1 MPSAGVRSEEPASGD
16 AELCVGPVDDAD
28 RYKLLVRVSKGN
40 DGDIWKAALPID
52 DVDIPVAVKISWGV
66 EGDLGEHREK
76 WLKQAEILRSL
87 EHPALMK
94 VREVFEA
101 AEPHAPGQGGAPKVI
116 CMAMNWV
123 DGIPLDQWVKEHPD
137 RPLDDLVRVLGPV
150 ASGLEYLHT
159 GIAGRPVLHRNVKPA
174 NILVSSDGT
183 VRLVGFGTARLMK
196 LDAQMTIV
204 GTPAWM
210 PPEILNGQQY
220 DSAADR
226 WGFGAVTFFLITGS
240 PPPLLNVAKART
252 MLSEAPLVAGNE
264 ALIDHLVALL
274 EIEPGSRPT
283 STIGWLQEL
292 SALVK
297 GAGSGS

>member
-1 MPSAGVRSEEPASGD
+1 
-16 AELCVGPVDDAD
+16 
-28 RYKLLVRVSKGN
+28 VSKGN
-40 DGDIWKAALPID
+40 DGDLWKAALPID
-52 DVDIPVAVKISWGV
+52 DVEIPVAVKISWGV
-66 EGDLGEHREK
+66 EGDLEEHREK

-94 VREVFEA
+94 VREVFEG
-101 AEPHAPGQGGAPKVI
+101 AEPHPPGAAGAPKVI
-116 CMAMNWV
+116 CMVMNWV
-123 DGIPLDQWVKEHPD
+123 EGTPLDQWVKEHPD
-137 RPLDDLVRVLGPV
+137 RTLDDVVRVLGPV

-174 NILVSSDGT
+174 NILVSGDGS

-226 WGFGAVTFFLITGS
+226 WGFGAVTFYLITGS
-240 PPPLLNVAKART
+240 APPLLNVAKART
-252 MLSEAPLVAGNE
+252 MLSEAPLTAGNE
-264 ALIDHLVALL
+264 SLIDHLIALL
-274 EIEPGSRPT
+274 QIEPESRPP
-283 STIGWLQEL
+283 STIAWLQEL
-292 SALVK
+292 NSLVK
-297 GAGSGS
+297 DGERGG